1 MKRIR
6 EFKLIVG
13 SIDGAAEHRVTGW
26 HKAWDLAVASIES
39 AGSDCRI
46 YDAQIEHSPV
56 IALFTDH
63 EIEEDESSPEVTDGV
78 RTSWRSEPFHT
89 SDGQTRYALAN
100 MTDFGWKWVEGAER
114 ELPFR
119 LNYFER
125 NAERYPQGWIART
138 MELWAEIRD
147 LFRPVGS

>member
-6 EFKLIVG
+6 EFKLIVA
-13 SIDGAAEHRVTGW
+13 SSEGAEEHRVIGW
-26 HKAWDLAVASIES
+26 HKAWDLAVASLDS
-39 AGSDCRI
+39 PTSDCRI
-46 YDAQIEHSPV
+46 YDAQIKHSPV

-63 EIEEDESSPEVTDGV
+63 EIEDDESSPEVTRGI
-78 RTSWRSEPFHT
+78 RTKWRSEAFQTHT
-89 SDGQTRYALAN
+89 SQTRYALTN

-125 NAERYPQGWIART
+125 QAERFPQGWIARW
-138 MELWAEIRD
+138 MEIWAEARD
-147 LFRPVGS
+147 LIRPVGP